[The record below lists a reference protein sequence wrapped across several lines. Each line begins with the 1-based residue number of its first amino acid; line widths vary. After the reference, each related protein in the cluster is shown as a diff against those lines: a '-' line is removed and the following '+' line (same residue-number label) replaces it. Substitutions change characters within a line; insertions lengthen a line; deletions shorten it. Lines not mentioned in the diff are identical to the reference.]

1 MYRPDSE
8 PRPWPDSREAAVT
21 EALSGVRV
29 LDVSTSVSGAWCSR
43 MLADFGA
50 DVLIVEPPAGHP
62 LRGEPPFDDS
72 GQSIAASW
80 FLANKRSVAL
90 DLREPWDWERFSA
103 FAAKADVVVSSYRPS
118 QLRALGLEYEHFDD
132 PRLVLCHITPYGM
145 TGARAEDP
153 ANELTVAALSGWAS
167 LNGEAARYPLKPSG
181 HQVGLCTGTAAY
193 AAIIAALI
201 HRGANGERG
210 QEIDIAEL
218 DVMVSAASPAILRG
232 QYLGTPVPRRESVDI
247 TSGPVPVAD
256 GYFSLTISRAHF
268 WRDAMT
274 VLGLH
279 DLAEDQRWESAWYR
293 AAHRDEYIDRVG
305 AAMSTWTRAELF
317 DELAARRVVA
327 GPVLTMEELRSNE
340 HLAERGFWTETPEGT
355 FPGAPF
361 RMSATPWRLRDHA
374 PAQLLPEAGWGE

>member
-1 MYRPDSE
+1 
-8 PRPWPDSREAAVT
+8 
-21 EALSGVRV
+21 
-29 LDVSTSVSGAWCSR
+29 

-50 DVLIVEPPAGHP
+50 DVLIVEAPAGHP

-90 DLREPWDWERFSA
+90 DLGESADRERFSA
-103 FAAKADVVVSSYRPS
+103 LAARADVVVSSYRPS
-118 QLRALGLEYEHFDD
+118 QLRGLGLDYERFGN
-132 PRLVLCHITPYGM
+132 PRLVLCHVTPYGM
-145 TGARAEDP
+145 AGSRAEDP

-193 AAIIAALI
+193 AAIVAALI
-201 HRGANGERG
+201 HRDANGGHG
-210 QEIDIAEL
+210 QEIDVAAL
-218 DVMVSAASPAILRG
+218 DIMVSAASPALLRS

-274 VLGLH
+274 VLGLD

-293 AAHRDEYIDRVG
+293 AAHKAEYIDRVG
-305 AAMSTWTRAELF
+305 AAMSAWTRADLF
-317 DELAARRVVA
+317 NELAARRVVA
-327 GPVLTMEELRSNE
+327 GPVLTMAELRANH
-340 HLAERGFWTETPEGT
+340 HLAERGFWTETSEGT

-361 RMSATPWRLRDHA
+361 RMSATPWMLRDQA
-374 PAQLLPEAGWGE
+374 PAQPPPEASWGE